1 MGKLDAGYSYFLPL
15 GQMTS
20 SFISCPF
27 FLLWAICEN
36 FKLNKAVIA
45 CLLNRPQLQEN
56 VMNDHPQGMPKPN
69 AIDNLIVFVVQ
80 LSKYMKNW

>member
-1 MGKLDAGYSYFLPL
+1 MPLYFIVGY
-15 GQMTS
+15 
-20 SFISCPF
+20 
-27 FLLWAICEN
+27 LWE
-36 FKLNKAVIA
+36 FKFNKAVIT

-69 AIDNLIVFVVQ
+69 VIDNLIVFVVQ

>member
-1 MGKLDAGYSYFLPL
+1 M
-15 GQMTS
+15 
-20 SFISCPF
+20 
-27 FLLWAICEN
+27 
-36 FKLNKAVIA
+36 
-45 CLLNRPQLQEN
+45 LNRPQLQEN

>member
-1 MGKLDAGYSYFLPL
+1 
-15 GQMTS
+15 MTN
-20 SFISCPF
+20 SFISCPSIS
-27 FLLWAICEN
+27 LWAIYEN
-36 FKLNKAVIA
+36 FKFNKAVIT

-80 LSKYMKNW
+80 LSKYMKIDKIDKIVSAIV